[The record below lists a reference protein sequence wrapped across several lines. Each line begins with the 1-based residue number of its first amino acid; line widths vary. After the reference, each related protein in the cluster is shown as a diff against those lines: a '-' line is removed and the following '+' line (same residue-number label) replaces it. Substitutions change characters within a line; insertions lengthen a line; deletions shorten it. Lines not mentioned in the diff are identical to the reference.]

1 LTLLDPTPDVRV
13 SYLDA
18 VAEYA
23 AEDRSGHGLHAR
35 LVAANLADPG
45 AFALYC
51 RALRSGAFDWQHT
64 HTGHPVRVWWW
75 CVGGTYVGEA
85 TLHPALPP
93 TNPGEG
99 GEPAGH
105 IGYQIRPSARGQDH
119 GTRLLA
125 AVIGE
130 AHATGL
136 DPVTMTVNV
145 GNAASVAVMAR
156 VGAVEVARVGAV
168 GVYLA

>member
-1 LTLLDPTPDVRV
+1 VTLLDPTPGVRV

-18 VAEYA
+18 CTEYA
-23 AEDRSGHGLHAR
+23 AEDPSGHGLHAR
-35 LVAANLADPG
+35 LNTAVLADPG
-45 AFALYC
+45 AFDRYC
-51 RALRSGAFDWQHT
+51 RALRSGVFDWQHT
-64 HTGHPVRVWWW
+64 TGPPVRVWWW
-75 CVGGTYVGEA
+75 CVGGVYVGEA
-85 TLHPALPP
+85 TLHPTLPP
-93 TNPGEG
+93 TDPGAG

-105 IGYQIRPSARGQDH
+105 IGYQIRPSARGQGH

-136 DPVTMTVNV
+136 DPVTLTVGV
-145 GNAASVAVMAR
+145 GNAASVAVMRR